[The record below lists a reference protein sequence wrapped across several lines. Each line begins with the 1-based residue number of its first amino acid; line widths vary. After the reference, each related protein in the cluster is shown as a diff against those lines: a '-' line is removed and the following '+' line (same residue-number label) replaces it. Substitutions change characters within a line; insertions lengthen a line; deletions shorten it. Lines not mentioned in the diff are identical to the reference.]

1 MTDFQGKTVIIT
13 GGASGIGAATGSL
26 LAEIGASVV
35 LADIDDERG
44 EEVSGKI
51 RAAGG
56 DCSYGHCDVSSLPD
70 WEKLAAST
78 LERHGQIDVVYNNAF
93 TVVEQPT
100 HELHLKEWDSQLGVC
115 LTAIF
120 LSVKACMPHLVKS
133 RGVMVNSGSI
143 HARMSFGSHAGHDA
157 AEGGVLSLTRSLAAE
172 YGPTVRVNAIVP
184 GAIDTPVW
192 DGVDDEG
199 RQPFVDRSALK
210 RMGTAEEVAAVVRF
224 LASDE
229 ASFITGSSIVV
240 DGGLHFVF

>member
-1 MTDFQGKTVIIT
+1 MTDFEGKTAIIT
-13 GGASGIGAATGSL
+13 GGASGIGAATGRM
-26 LAEIGASVV
+26 LAERGASVI
-35 LADIDDERG
+35 LADIDDVRG
-44 EEVSGKI
+44 EEVSEKV

-56 DCSYGHCDVSSLPD
+56 KCSYWHCDVSSLPD
-70 WEKLAAST
+70 WENLAAST

-93 TVVEQPT
+93 TVVEHPT
-100 HELHLKEWDSQLGVC
+100 HELRLDEWDTQLGVC

-120 LSVKACMPHLVKS
+120 LSVKACMPHLLES

-143 HARMSFGSHAGHDA
+143 HSRMSFGSHAGHDA

-172 YGPTVRVNAIVP
+172 YGPTVRVNAVVP

-192 DGVDDEG
+192 EGVDDEG

-210 RMGTAEEVAAVVRF
+210 RMGRPEEVAAVVRF

-229 ASFITGSSIVV
+229 ASFITGANIVV